1 MVFDWLYTW
10 RDYTY
15 ANYFIKNNIKGKC
28 ILNTGD
34 NKRKVKHHII
44 ITPDS
49 LPVVGDTAK
58 S

>member
-34 NKRKVKHHII
+34 NKRKVKHHI
-44 ITPDS
+44 
-49 LPVVGDTAK
+49 
-58 S
+58 